1 MGDLYKYIPEIE
13 GPEKSDA
20 DRIVE
25 YQKLNIDKLIKA
37 NSNLRAEN
45 EILKAK
51 VEMLEEQIGR
61 LSGKAGE

>member
-1 MGDLYKYIPEIE
+1 MGDLYKYIHNIEVPED
-13 GPEKSDA
+13 SSN
-20 DRIVE
+20 RIIE
-25 YQKLNIDKLIKA
+25 YQKVNIDKLIKA